1 MRRVLIWILEFVVT
15 LAVIMG
21 ALIAYDFYKHGM
33 AYTGTPL
40 FNYDMNYDGRIAL
53 TCAVVIFLVDVC
65 YQATRTTMRM
75 GPGPNRS
82 DIN

>member
-21 ALIAYDFYKHGM
+21 ALVIYDFYKHGM
-33 AYTGTPL
+33 NYTGTPL

-53 TCAVVIFLVDVC
+53 TGAVIIFLIDVC
-65 YQATRTTMRM
+65 YQATKQTLRM
-75 GPGPNRS
+75 GPGPNRN
-82 DIN
+82 DLN